1 MIRNSLFQ
9 FATTDLI
16 FRHADRSP
24 FIADGNKSATSGSS
38 PVRTKK
44 LSQHS
49 SRPLLDLFSGFAALL
64 SRGFVLAK
72 GSFSQ
77 RKARFAETKHL
88 NTCQI
93 HPKAQQYARAML
105 P

>member
-16 FRHADRSP
+16 FRQADRSP

-49 SRPLLDLFSGFAALL
+49 SRPLLDLFCGFTALL
-64 SRGFVLAK
+64 SRVYVLVNL
-72 GSFSQ
+72 GLL

-93 HPKAQQYARAML
+93 HPKAQQYARAIL

>member
-64 SRGFVLAK
+64 SLVFVLVNL
-72 GSFSQ
+72 GLLG
-77 RKARFAETKHL
+77 KARFAETKHL

-93 HPKAQQYARAML
+93 HPKAQQYARAIL

>member
-16 FRHADRSP
+16 FRQADRTP

-49 SRPLLDLFSGFAALL
+49 SLPLLDLFCGFAALL
-64 SRGFVLAK
+64 SLVYVLVNL
-72 GSFSQ
+72 GLL
-77 RKARFAETKHL
+77 RKARFAETML
-88 NTCQI
+88 LDTCQI
-93 HPKAQQYARAML
+93 HPKAQQYARAIL